1 MKRIIIRP
9 NEAKELVSRG
19 PLDLDELKEL
29 IGAEYIDIII
39 RKIGGVE
46 YHIVADDM
54 GALKPNVAVAQAIDG
69 TETLYGPIIVTR
81 YEYEGDEVGLDDEDI
96 VNVWAHIFQDAEAA
110 FLVYAWNANF

>member
-1 MKRIIIRP
+1 MKRVIIRP
-9 NEAKELVSRG
+9 NEAKELESRG

-54 GALKPNVAVAQAIDG
+54 GALKPNVAVAQAIDAS
-69 TETLYGPIIVTR
+69 ETLYGPIIVTR
-81 YEYEGDEVGLDDEDI
+81 YEYEGDEVGLEDEDI
-96 VNVWAHIFQDAEAA
+96 VNVWAHIFRDPETA
-110 FLVYAWNANF
+110 FLIYSCHANF